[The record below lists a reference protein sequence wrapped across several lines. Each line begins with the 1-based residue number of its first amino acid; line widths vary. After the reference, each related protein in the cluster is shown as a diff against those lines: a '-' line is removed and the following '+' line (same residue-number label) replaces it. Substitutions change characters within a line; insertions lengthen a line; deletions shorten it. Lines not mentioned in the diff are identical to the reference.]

1 MPIVLHRLFAALP
14 DSISAVVFL
23 AAWLF
28 PLRWGNALVSN
39 LLLVMLLEFIVV
51 HSSGFLG
58 MTVLDGSASRSR
70 KVLAVLGFGVFYLC
84 FVLAFAFI
92 FQRTWAIWA
101 FSWLLLSKLAT
112 IWFEPST
119 AESTRQQQ
127 LWALSAVCYVL
138 GAFATTLLPL
148 PRLGLTSEV
157 VSQLGLPGSGLWV
170 EQPHKVVAF
179 GLLYFGLLAAAKWSM
194 AGAKRAAQPG
204 TR

>member
-1 MPIVLHRLFAALP
+1 MPIVLRQIFAALP
-14 DSISAVVFL
+14 DALSAGVFL

-28 PLRWGNALVSN
+28 PLHWGNALVGN

-58 MTVLDGSASRSR
+58 MTVLDTSASRAR
-70 KVLAVLGFGVFYLC
+70 RVLAVLGFGAFYLS

-101 FSWLLLSKLAT
+101 FSWLLVSKLAS

-119 AESTRQQQ
+119 AESARQQQ

-148 PRLGLTSEV
+148 PRLGITPEV

-170 EQPHKVVAF
+170 EQPQKVVAF
-179 GLLYFGLLAAAKWSM
+179 GLLYFGLLAAAKWM
-194 AGAKRAAQPG
+194 MVGKGR
-204 TR
+204 T